1 MWTQKTGPH
10 SSIVRTQ
17 ELRRGEALSKTSITL
32 AVLILGAVI
41 LSGYLFVEN
50 YALET
55 DLQSRKEGE
64 KYLIQQRDFL
74 LDLISDLEPQVTKSQ
89 LVKLIKAKYPSERVD
104 ELENL
109 VGWRLF
115 KFWFDK
121 KGKLELVQYSS

>member
-1 MWTQKTGPH
+1 
-10 SSIVRTQ
+10 
-17 ELRRGEALSKTSITL
+17 LSKTSITF
-32 AVLILGAVI
+32 AVLLLGAVI

-50 YALET
+50 YSLET
-55 DLQSRKEGE
+55 DLQICREGE
-64 KYLIQQRDFL
+64 KYLSGQRDFL
-74 LDLISDLEPQVTKSQ
+74 LDLIPELKPEVAKLQ
-89 LVKLIKAKYPSERVD
+89 LVKLIKAKYPSALVD

>member
-1 MWTQKTGPH
+1 M
-10 SSIVRTQ
+10 
-17 ELRRGEALSKTSITL
+17 SKTSITF
-32 AVLILGAVI
+32 AVLLLSAVI
-41 LSGYLFVEN
+41 FSGYLFVAN

-55 DLQSRKEGE
+55 DLRSYKEAE
-64 KYLIQQRDFL
+64 KYLIGQRDL
-74 LDLISDLEPQVTKSQ
+74 LLGLIPELEPQVTKSQ
-89 LVKLIKAKYPSERVD
+89 LANIIKAKYPSERVD

>member
-1 MWTQKTGPH
+1 M
-10 SSIVRTQ
+10 IF
-17 ELRRGEALSKTSITL
+17 
-32 AVLILGAVI
+32 
-41 LSGYLFVEN
+41 SGYLFVEN

-55 DLQSRKEGE
+55 DLRHCKDDE

-74 LDLISDLEPQVTKSQ
+74 LDLIPELEPQVTKSQ